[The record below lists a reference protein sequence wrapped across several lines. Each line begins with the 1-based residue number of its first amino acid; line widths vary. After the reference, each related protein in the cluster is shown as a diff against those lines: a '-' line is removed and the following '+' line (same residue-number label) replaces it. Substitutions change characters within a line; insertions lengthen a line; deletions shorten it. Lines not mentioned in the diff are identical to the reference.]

1 MENIAEEGGDAF
13 QISESKFRVQRDITP
28 LMNEVD
34 KALRQ
39 KENRGDDMLESE
51 QREMLFSGGGGGYR
65 APTLGEDGS
74 NNTGSDMEMLIR
86 NSEDM
91 LRESQALC
99 HESEAIGSD
108 TLYSMNT
115 QREQLNNASYQLANA
130 RAHVDQARILLGS
143 M

>member
-34 KALRQ
+34 KALRE
-39 KENRGDDMLESE
+39 KENAGVDVLDAERRD
-51 QREMLFSGGGGGYR
+51 MLFSGYKAPSLGG
-65 APTLGEDGS
+65 DNNGS
-74 NNTGSDMEMLIR
+74 DDMEMLIR

-99 HESEAIGSD
+99 HSTEAIGND
-108 TLYSMNT
+108 TLFSMNQ
-115 QREQLNNASYQLANA
+115 QREQLNNANDYLSGA
-130 RAHVDQARILLGS
+130 RAHVDQARVLLGS